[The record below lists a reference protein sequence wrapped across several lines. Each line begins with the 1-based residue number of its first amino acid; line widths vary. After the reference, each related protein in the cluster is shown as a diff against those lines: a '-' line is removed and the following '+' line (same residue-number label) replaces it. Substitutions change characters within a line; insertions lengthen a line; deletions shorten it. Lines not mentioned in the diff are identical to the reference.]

1 VLWKAAER
9 LLDADDT
16 DGSSNP
22 AGITEEDGELSAGEW
37 AMQQLTDGPGA

>member
-9 LLDADDT
+9 LLDADD
-16 DGSSNP
+16 GSSNP
-22 AGITEEDGELSAGEW
+22 AGITEEEGELSAGEW